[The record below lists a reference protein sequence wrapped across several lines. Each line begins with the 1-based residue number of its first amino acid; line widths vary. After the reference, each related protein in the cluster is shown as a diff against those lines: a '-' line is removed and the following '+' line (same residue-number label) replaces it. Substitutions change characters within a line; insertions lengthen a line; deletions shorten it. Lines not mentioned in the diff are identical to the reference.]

1 MAVNYQVIDYSINAM
16 IEHLMKK
23 YNSSYE
29 SAINYVLNSAL
40 YKRLLQDST
49 LREEGDIYLLNQ
61 LDKEVN
67 AELDQS

>member
-16 IEHLMKK
+16 IEHLMNK
-23 YNSSYE
+23 YNCSYE
-29 SAINYVLNSAL
+29 SAISYVLNSAL

-49 LREEGDIYLLNQ
+49 LREEGDIYLFNL

-67 AELDQS
+67 SVNQPA

>member
-29 SAINYVLNSAL
+29 LAINYVLNSAL

-67 AELDQS
+67 AELNQS